1 MYVFT
6 NLSLKLEPSNK
17 LLTHHST
24 ETGLKPWTPST
35 GLYDR
40 LIEKA
45 VDFLRL
51 LRCPLRKSIPRGR
64 LLQVIRKDTQ
74 WKQWGFVLIIHKQ
87 GSFWYFYSHSKGKK
101 RSMTNSSRSLRVKTI
116 SHKFLIDLSPRSLIP
131 TTAGGLITLKDNLK
145 DW

>member
-24 ETGLKPWTPST
+24 ETALKPWTPST

-87 GSFWYFYSHSKGKK
+87 GSF
-101 RSMTNSSRSLRVKTI
+101 
-116 SHKFLIDLSPRSLIP
+116 
-131 TTAGGLITLKDNLK
+131 
-145 DW
+145 